1 MSQGESLGARFR
13 NLFRNFILSQTTIAL
28 PAVLKAVNGILTS
41 LSAGKEIK
49 VIFAG
54 TPCTDGKTVYLGEPL
69 LQSQDALD
77 AYLSHGTHEIHHVLY
92 SDFDEV
98 ASLGGLHSLVNAL
111 EDVRIDAIGYK
122 KYPGGYLWRNEH
134 FSKMARAGQL
144 PKINEHTSPGAL
156 LCLTCYW
163 CMTALMLEYDC
174 SKHYSEE
181 AKNAFVQRFGQE
193 LFERIRQ
200 KAEESVR
207 SPNTVAVIQCARE
220 IAQLFSQAISQKVF
234 SEQNKSSPD
243 QHSGDSS
250 SKGASVLSEGKGKTP
265 KKDKQKS
272 EDFDALFEDD
282 DLKDADIHRA
292 MEEDYKNYR
301 GATGENPTG
310 KAAVWPTVRSELSP
324 RVDPEFKAEAEK
336 LLRGGSQQ
344 FHRFLQGLS
353 FQPTRYARSGRDLEP
368 KRLSRLYVGD
378 TRVFRYEE
386 SELRPSVAMCVLLD
400 RSCSMTRE
408 DMRTGSL
415 CAQAI
420 AGMADSVSGCRSSVY
435 AFPGVE
441 RQTLLEV
448 KRFDE
453 TVASCLDRF
462 CALRPFG
469 YTPVR
474 QSINSAAAQLVNR
487 KESRKII
494 FLITDGLC
502 SDAELLTDIEQDLKR
517 AGIEI
522 VCLGIGDDIPKIF
535 SIQSDIKYSHQMKE
549 AAYKLLEETFRR
561 RN

>member
-1 MSQGESLGARFR
+1 M
-13 NLFRNFILSQTTIAL
+13 
-28 PAVLKAVNGILTS
+28 TS
-41 LSAGKEIK
+41 LSGEKEIK
-49 VIFAG
+49 VVFAG

-193 LFERIRQ
+193 LFERIMQ

-207 SPNTVAVIQCARE
+207 SPNTAAVIQCARE

-234 SEQNKSSPD
+234 SEENKCSSD
-243 QHSGDSS
+243 QPGAGSS
-250 SKGASVLSEGKGKTP
+250 SKGASASSEGKGKAKIP

-272 EDFDALFEDD
+272 DEFDALFESD

-292 MEEDYKNYR
+292 IEEDYKNYR

-353 FQPTRYARSGRDLEP
+353 FQPTRYARSGRDLES

-378 TRVFRYEE
+378 TRVFRCEE
-386 SELRPSVAMCVLLD
+386 SVLRPSVAMCVLLD
-400 RSCSMTRE
+400 RSGSMTRE

-453 TVASCLDRF
+453 PVASCLERF

-474 QSINSAAAQLVNR
+474 QSINSAAAQLVSR
-487 KESRKII
+487 RESRKII

-549 AAYKLLEETFRR
+549 AAYRLLEETFRR
-561 RN
+561 N

>member
-1 MSQGESLGARFR
+1 MPAAGRFFLSVNRLPVQCLKAKALGHGSGII
-13 NLFRNFILSQTTIAL
+13 FRNFTLSQITIAL

-41 LSAGKEIK
+41 LSGEKEIK
-49 VIFAG
+49 VVFAG

-122 KYPGGYLWRNEH
+122 KYPG
-134 FSKMARAGQL
+134 
-144 PKINEHTSPGAL
+144 AL

-193 LFERIRQ
+193 FFERIMQ

-207 SPNTVAVIQCARE
+207 SPNTAAVIQCARE

-234 SEQNKSSPD
+234 SEENKCSSD
-243 QHSGDSS
+243 QPGAGSS
-250 SKGASVLSEGKGKTP
+250 SKGASASSEGKGKAKIP

-272 EDFDALFEDD
+272 DEFDALFESD

-292 MEEDYKNYR
+292 IEEDYKNYR
-301 GATGENPTG
+301 GAIGENPTG

-353 FQPTRYARSGRDLEP
+353 FQPTRYARSGRDLES

-378 TRVFRYEE
+378 TRVFRCEE
-386 SELRPSVAMCVLLD
+386 SVLRPSVAMCVLLD
-400 RSCSMTRE
+400 RSGSMTRE

-453 TVASCLDRF
+453 PVASCLERF

-474 QSINSAAAQLVNR
+474 QSINSAAAQLVSR
-487 KESRKII
+487 RESRKII

-522 VCLGIGDDIPKIF
+522 VCLGIGDDIQKIF

-549 AAYKLLEETFRR
+549 AAYRLLEETFRR
-561 RN
+561 N

>member
-1 MSQGESLGARFR
+1 MSQ
-13 NLFRNFILSQTTIAL
+13 ITIAL
-28 PAVLKAVNGILTS
+28 PAILKAVNGILTS
-41 LSAGKEIK
+41 LSGEKEIK
-49 VIFAG
+49 VVFAG

-193 LFERIRQ
+193 LFERIMQ

-207 SPNTVAVIQCARE
+207 SPNAAAVIQCARE

-234 SEQNKSSPD
+234 SEENKCSSD
-243 QHSGDSS
+243 QPGAGSS
-250 SKGASVLSEGKGKTP
+250 SKGASASSEGKGKAKIP

-272 EDFDALFEDD
+272 DEFDALFESD

-292 MEEDYKNYR
+292 IEEDYKNYR

-378 TRVFRYEE
+378 TRVFRCEE
-386 SELRPSVAMCVLLD
+386 SALRPSVAMCVLLD
-400 RSCSMTRE
+400 RSGSMTRE

-415 CAQAI
+415 CGQAI
-420 AGMADSVSGCRSSVY
+420 AGMTDSVSGCRSSVY

-453 TVASCLDRF
+453 PVASCLDRF

-474 QSINSAAAQLVNR
+474 QSINSAAAQLVSR
-487 KESRKII
+487 RESRKII

-535 SIQSDIKYSHQMKE
+535 SIQSDIKHSRQMKE

-561 RN
+561 RH

>member
-1 MSQGESLGARFR
+1 M
-13 NLFRNFILSQTTIAL
+13 
-28 PAVLKAVNGILTS
+28 TS
-41 LSAGKEIK
+41 LSGEKEIK
-49 VIFAG
+49 VVFAG

-193 LFERIRQ
+193 FFERIMQ

-207 SPNTVAVIQCARE
+207 SPNTAAVIQCARE

-234 SEQNKSSPD
+234 SEENKCSSD
-243 QHSGDSS
+243 QPGAGSS
-250 SKGASVLSEGKGKTP
+250 SKGASASSEGK
-265 KKDKQKS
+265 
-272 EDFDALFEDD
+272 
-282 DLKDADIHRA
+282 
-292 MEEDYKNYR
+292 
-301 GATGENPTG
+301 G

-353 FQPTRYARSGRDLEP
+353 FQPTRYARSGRDLES

-378 TRVFRYEE
+378 TRVFRCEE
-386 SELRPSVAMCVLLD
+386 SVLRPSVAMCVLLD
-400 RSCSMTRE
+400 RSGSMTRE

-453 TVASCLDRF
+453 PVASCLERF

-474 QSINSAAAQLVNR
+474 QSINSAAAQLVSR
-487 KESRKII
+487 RESRKII

-522 VCLGIGDDIPKIF
+522 VCLGIGDDIQKIF

-549 AAYKLLEETFRR
+549 AAYRLLEETFRR
-561 RN
+561 N

>member
-1 MSQGESLGARFR
+1 
-13 NLFRNFILSQTTIAL
+13 
-28 PAVLKAVNGILTS
+28 
-41 LSAGKEIK
+41 
-49 VIFAG
+49 
-54 TPCTDGKTVYLGEPL
+54 
-69 LQSQDALD
+69 
-77 AYLSHGTHEIHHVLY
+77 
-92 SDFDEV
+92 
-98 ASLGGLHSLVNAL
+98 
-111 EDVRIDAIGYK
+111 
-122 KYPGGYLWRNEH
+122 
-134 FSKMARAGQL
+134 
-144 PKINEHTSPGAL
+144 
-156 LCLTCYW
+156 
-163 CMTALMLEYDC
+163 MTALMLEYDC

-400 RSCSMTRE
+400 RSGSMTRE

>member
-1 MSQGESLGARFR
+1 M
-13 NLFRNFILSQTTIAL
+13 SQTTIAL

-49 VIFAG
+49 VVFAG

-77 AYLSHGTHEIHHVLY
+77 AYLSHGSHEIHHVLY

-144 PKINEHTSPGAL
+144 PNISEHTSPGAL

-193 LFERIRQ
+193 LFARTMK
-200 KAEESVR
+200 KAEEAVR
-207 SPNTVAVIQCARE
+207 SANTAEVIQCARE
-220 IAQLFSQAISQKVF
+220 IAQMFSQAISQKVF
-234 SEQNKSSPD
+234 SEEGQ
-243 QHSGDSS
+243 SGSDNAGAGSS
-250 SKGASVLSEGKGKTP
+250 STGSAASSEGKGKAKRS
-265 KKDKQKS
+265 KKDSQKS

-292 MEEDYKNYR
+292 IEEDYKNYR

-324 RVDPEFKAEAEK
+324 R
-336 LLRGGSQQ
+336 
-344 FHRFLQGLS
+344 FLQGLS

-368 KRLSRLYVGD
+368 KKLSRLYVGD
-378 TRVFRYEE
+378 TRVFRCEE
-386 SELRPSVAMCVLLD
+386 SVLRPSVAMCVLLD
-400 RSCSMTRE
+400 RSGSMTRE

-453 TVASCLDRF
+453 PVASCLERF

-474 QSINSAAAQLVNR
+474 QSINSAAAQLVSR
-487 KESRKII
+487 RESRKII

-535 SIQSDIKYSHQMKE
+535 SIQSDIKHSRQMKE

-561 RN
+561 RH